1 MKSKTLNGKIKH
13 EKKGNESMKK
23 IARKIVAFLA
33 AAIMVMAMAIPSFAE
48 EGTGT
53 IKVTNATV
61 GESYSI
67 YKLFDA
73 TVSAS
78 GDIAYTVPAGKT
90 LTEDNA
96 WFQVTA
102 GNVKARDGIDVTT
115 EDFKTWAKSFGEK
128 VGDTV
133 EATEETVT
141 FTNVPYG
148 YYFIES
154 TLGGTLTVTSTNP
167 NAEVIGKNQGPTW
180 DEEPG
185 DGESGNGKVIT
196 NSDVKTAE
204 NKTDRTKSTANY
216 GDVVSYS
223 IGVNATSYIGAKKVV
238 NYFIKDTLEAGL
250 AYQKDTLKVYV
261 NGEEL
266 SSDKY
271 TTEWNENNQG
281 FEITVPWEDQ
291 TAATS
296 VIKVTYDAI
305 VTEDAVIAGEG
316 NKNTANFTYQTAD
329 PSTPDNPDPT
339 PDLKKGYETSN
350 EKTTTTYTYAL
361 GIHKIDGKTHDSL
374 SGAKFS
380 IANVKAVKISDGVY
394 KYSTDA
400 NAVSEFETDNSGIL
414 IIKGVKAGTY
424 NVSETK
430 APDGYNKLENA
441 VPVTANISETSSY
454 TTTTTTYYDKD
465 GNVISEET
473 EDGDTVTTTYSVN
486 VVGVEVINNA
496 GTALPSTGGIGTT
509 VFYVLGS
516 ILVLGAAIILIV
528 RRRMNAR

>member
-1 MKSKTLNGKIKH
+1 
-13 EKKGNESMKK
+13 MKK
-23 IARKIVAFLA
+23 IARKIMAFLA
-33 AAIMVMAMAIPSFAE
+33 AAIMVMAMAIPAFAE

-53 IKVTNATV
+53 ITITNATV
-61 GESYSI
+61 GEDYSI

-73 TVSAS
+73 TVGANGS
-78 GDIAYTVPAGKT
+78 IAYTLPDGKT
-90 LTEDNA
+90 LSDDNA
-96 WFQVTA
+96 WFQVDKA
-102 GNVKARDGIDVTT
+102 GNVTAKDGIDVTT
-115 EDFKTWAKSFGEK
+115 EAFKTWAKSFGVKFGE
-128 VGDTV
+128 TV
-133 EATEETVT
+133 KATEETVA
-141 FTNVPYG
+141 FTDVPYG

-167 NAEVIGKNQGPTW
+167 NAEVIDKNQGPTW

-216 GDVVSYS
+216 GDIVSYS
-223 IGVNATSYIGAKKVV
+223 IGVNATSYIGPKKVV
-238 NYFIKDTLEAGL
+238 NYFIKDTLGAGL

-261 NGEEL
+261 DDDEL
-266 SSDKY
+266 VNTEAEQAY
-271 TTEWNENNQG
+271 TVSWNEDNQG
-281 FEITVPWEDQ
+281 FEITVPWKDQ
-291 TAATS
+291 TEANS
-296 VIKVTYDAI
+296 VIKVVYNAI
-305 VTEDAVIAGEG
+305 VTEEAVIAGEG

-329 PSTPDNPDPT
+329 PSTPDNPDPKE
-339 PDLKKGYETSN
+339 DYETSN

-380 IANVKAVKISDGVY
+380 IADVKAVKISDGVY

-400 NAVSEFETDNSGIL
+400 NAVSEFETDNNGIL

-430 APDGYNKLENA
+430 APNGYNKLEGT
-441 VPVTANISETSSY
+441 VPVTADVSETSSY

-465 GNVISEET
+465 GNMISEKT
-473 EDGDTVTTTYSVN
+473 QDGDTVTTTYSVN

>member
-1 MKSKTLNGKIKH
+1 
-13 EKKGNESMKK
+13 
-23 IARKIVAFLA
+23 
-33 AAIMVMAMAIPSFAE
+33 MAMAIPSFAE

-61 GESYSI
+61 DESYSI

-78 GDIAYTVPAGKT
+78 GDIAYTVPAEKT
-90 LTEDNA
+90 LTEDNT
-96 WFQVTA
+96 WFSVDTA
-102 GNVKARDGIDVTT
+102 GNVKAKDGIDVTT
-115 EDFKTWAKSFGEK
+115 EEFKTWAKGFGEK
-128 VGDTV
+128 VGETV

-167 NAEVIGKNQGPTW
+167 NAEVIDKNQGPTW
-180 DEEPG
+180 DATPHNDEE
-185 DGESGNGKVIT
+185 GNGKVIV

-216 GDVVSYS
+216 GDAVKYN

-238 NYFIKDTLEAGL
+238 NYFIKDTLGAGL

-261 NGEEL
+261 DDVEL
-266 SSDKY
+266 VNTEAKQAY
-271 TTEWNENNQG
+271 TVAWNENNQG
-281 FEITVPWEDQ
+281 FEITVPWKDQ
-291 TAATS
+291 TEANS
-296 VIKVTYDAI
+296 VIKVAYDAI
-305 VTEDAVIAGEG
+305 VTEEAVIAGEG

-339 PDLKKGYETSN
+339 PDPKKDYETSN

-380 IANVKAVKISDGVY
+380 IADVKAVKISDGVY
-394 KYSTDA
+394 KYSTADLSDA
-400 NAVSEFETDNSGIL
+400 GWQGRHRSGTI
-414 IIKGVKAGTY
+414 
-424 NVSETK
+424 
-430 APDGYNKLENA
+430 
-441 VPVTANISETSSY
+441 
-454 TTTTTTYYDKD
+454 
-465 GNVISEET
+465 
-473 EDGDTVTTTYSVN
+473 
-486 VVGVEVINNA
+486 
-496 GTALPSTGGIGTT
+496 
-509 VFYVLGS
+509 
-516 ILVLGAAIILIV
+516 
-528 RRRMNAR
+528 